1 MILSTVPTGSADMP
15 PGGGSS
21 TPGNVADE
29 DVLRRLIRCRISS
42 RRSIEKTNPGNLE
55 FVCANLGYI
64 GFIYVTVSHRHGI
77 FLYSLFV
84 FVYWDVAETSNS
96 RIRSQTAG
104 GGTTT
109 TEPDVRLYSF
119 LHLLVL
125 FMMN

>member
-1 MILSTVPTGSADMP
+1 MP
-15 PGGGSS
+15 PGEGSS
-21 TPGNVADE
+21 TPGNVVDG
-29 DVLRRLIRCRISS
+29 DVPRRPRCRIS
-42 RRSIEKTNPGNLE
+42 RHPIEKMNPGNLE